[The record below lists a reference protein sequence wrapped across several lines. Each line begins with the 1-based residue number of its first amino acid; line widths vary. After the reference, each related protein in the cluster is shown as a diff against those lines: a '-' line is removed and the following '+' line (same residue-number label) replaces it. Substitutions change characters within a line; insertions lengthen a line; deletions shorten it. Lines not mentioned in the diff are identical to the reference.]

1 MPRQVRWQRHR
12 RIRHLRLSLQVL
24 LLRSHRLVRL
34 LLRLRR
40 LVRWQKHRRQ
50 HRLILLRPA
59 MRSPPRNATAAPTP
73 SAPAAPARTASDE
86 DYVSEDDEKVENS
99 TFIGL
104 RAIEKII
111 GGTVIDERPLHQP

>member
-1 MPRQVRWQRHR
+1 MRRSPLLRMSLPTLNRLRHR
-12 RIRHLRLSLQVL
+12 RRLRLIM
-24 LLRSHRLVRL
+24 LR
-34 LLRLRR
+34 
-40 LVRWQKHRRQ
+40 Q
-50 HRLILLRPA
+50 A
-59 MRSPPRNATAAPTP
+59 MRSPAAQTSNAPATPIPSAPIP
-73 SAPAAPARTASDE
+73 SAPAAPARPARAASDE

>member
-1 MPRQVRWQRHR
+1 VRLFGVRVE
-12 RIRHLRLSLQVL
+12 SLQS
-24 LLRSHRLVRL
+24 RSGGVAVTLDRDE
-34 LLRLRR
+34 
-40 LVRWQKHRRQ
+40 K
-50 HRLILLRPA
+50 PA
-59 MRSPPRNATAAPTP
+59 AQTSNAPATPIPSAPIP
-73 SAPAAPARTASDE
+73 SAPAAPAHPARAASDE

>member
-1 MPRQVRWQRHR
+1 MADNA
-12 RIRHLRLSLQVL
+12 
-24 LLRSHRLVRL
+24 
-34 LLRLRR
+34 
-40 LVRWQKHRRQ
+40 
-50 HRLILLRPA
+50 PA
-59 MRSPPRNATAAPTP
+59 SDEKPATPVSNAPATPVP
-73 SAPAAPARTASDE
+73 SAPSTPAAPARQARAASDE

>member
-1 MPRQVRWQRHR
+1 V
-12 RIRHLRLSLQVL
+12 
-24 LLRSHRLVRL
+24 
-34 LLRLRR
+34 
-40 LVRWQKHRRQ
+40 
-50 HRLILLRPA
+50 
-59 MRSPPRNATAAPTP
+59 
-73 SAPAAPARTASDE
+73 APARPARAASDE

>member
-1 MPRQVRWQRHR
+1 MADNA
-12 RIRHLRLSLQVL
+12 
-24 LLRSHRLVRL
+24 
-34 LLRLRR
+34 
-40 LVRWQKHRRQ
+40 
-50 HRLILLRPA
+50 PA
-59 MRSPPRNATAAPTP
+59 SDEKPAAQASNAPTAPTP
-73 SAPAAPARTASDE
+73 STSAAPARPARAASDE

>member
-1 MPRQVRWQRHR
+1 GPLAAPVE
-12 RIRHLRLSLQVL
+12 
-24 LLRSHRLVRL
+24 
-34 LLRLRR
+34 
-40 LVRWQKHRRQ
+40 
-50 HRLILLRPA
+50 PA
-59 MRSPPRNATAAPTP
+59 GPLAAPVDIAPASDKTPASQASNAPATPTP
-73 SAPAAPARTASDE
+73 SAPAAPAHPARAASDE

>member
-1 MPRQVRWQRHR
+1 MEEPPYEEEPPFEDEPAYAEPVEAPTA
-12 RIRHLRLSLQVL
+12 
-24 LLRSHRLVRL
+24 
-34 LLRLRR
+34 
-40 LVRWQKHRRQ
+40 
-50 HRLILLRPA
+50 PA
-59 MRSPPRNATAAPTP
+59 MPAQPVAPAGPLATPVEPAGPLATPVEPAGPLAEAPQAAP
-73 SAPAAPARTASDE
+73 ARQARTASDE

>member
-1 MPRQVRWQRHR
+1 MAETPQAA
-12 RIRHLRLSLQVL
+12 
-24 LLRSHRLVRL
+24 
-34 LLRLRR
+34 
-40 LVRWQKHRRQ
+40 
-50 HRLILLRPA
+50 PA
-59 MRSPPRNATAAPTP
+59 DTAPASDEKPAAQASNATPAPTP
-73 SAPAAPARTASDE
+73 STPTPSTSAAPARQARTASDE

>member
-1 MPRQVRWQRHR
+1 LAEAPQAA
-12 RIRHLRLSLQVL
+12 
-24 LLRSHRLVRL
+24 
-34 LLRLRR
+34 
-40 LVRWQKHRRQ
+40 
-50 HRLILLRPA
+50 PA
-59 MRSPPRNATAAPTP
+59 DTAPVAEDKPVAQASNAPATPTP
-73 SAPAAPARTASDE
+73 SAPAAPAHPARAASDE

>member
-1 MPRQVRWQRHR
+1 
-12 RIRHLRLSLQVL
+12 
-24 LLRSHRLVRL
+24 
-34 LLRLRR
+34 
-40 LVRWQKHRRQ
+40 
-50 HRLILLRPA
+50 
-59 MRSPPRNATAAPTP
+59 MRSPQRRLLTYLPHRFL
-73 SAPAAPARTASDE
+73 ARRLLAHRPVRAASDE

>member
-1 MPRQVRWQRHR
+1 VGA
-12 RIRHLRLSLQVL
+12 LA
-24 LLRSHRLVRL
+24 
-34 LLRLRR
+34 
-40 LVRWQKHRRQ
+40 
-50 HRLILLRPA
+50 PA
-59 MRSPPRNATAAPTP
+59 GPLAEVPQAAPADTAPASDEKPASQASNAPATPTP
-73 SAPAAPARTASDE
+73 SAPVAPARPARAASDE

>member
-1 MPRQVRWQRHR
+1 MEEPPYEEEPPFEDEPAYAEPVEAPTA
-12 RIRHLRLSLQVL
+12 
-24 LLRSHRLVRL
+24 
-34 LLRLRR
+34 
-40 LVRWQKHRRQ
+40 
-50 HRLILLRPA
+50 PA
-59 MRSPPRNATAAPTP
+59 MPAQPV
-73 SAPAAPARTASDE
+73 APAGPLATPVEPAGPLATPVEPAGPLAEAPQAEPARQARTASDE